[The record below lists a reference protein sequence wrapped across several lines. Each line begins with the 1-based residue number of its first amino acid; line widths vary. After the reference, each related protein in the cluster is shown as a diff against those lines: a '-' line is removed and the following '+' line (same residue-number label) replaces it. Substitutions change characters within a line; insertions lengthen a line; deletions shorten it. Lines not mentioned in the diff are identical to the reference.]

1 MENEKMVWV
10 CIYLD
15 STGWAEW
22 DDIIDNVIEVEFPER
37 LIRQWYEDNKE
48 EFDEE
53 TKYELGKYSEVG
65 FNIWFSSV
73 YTADDTDGFFEYAVK
88 HGFTPEKP
96 YDYAE
101 YVIDL
106 EDEE

>member
-10 CIYLD
+10 GIYLD

-37 LIRQWYEDNKE
+37 LIKQWYEENKDECDDETRDN
-48 EFDEE
+48 F
-53 TKYELGKYSEVG
+53 GNNCEVG
-65 FNIWFSSV
+65 FDVWFSSV
-73 YTADDTDGFFEYAVK
+73 YTADDTDGFFEYAVE

-96 YDYAE
+96 DDFAE
-101 YVIDL
+101 YVIDR
-106 EDEE
+106 EDDD